1 MCQSTSGA
9 CNINDIATFL
19 FRRHVRITT
28 RSKSVHLFVNVEFD
42 FVEIFVLITPLF
54 FSRCRITSKRFWTNG
69 TRSTTKSGPSSS
81 SWNETDAW
89 PKPMPAP
96 FPSKSTAAMTD
107 STDFGTDFT
116 LMPHASSCYMVTHWA
131 QCTGCNPRQRKRL
144 GSAPQGRNSPSAQEA
159 LETTD
164 PVLERMNWNG
174 ICNCWTG

>member
-1 MCQSTSGA
+1 MCQSTSVA

-107 STDFGTDFT
+107 STDFGTEFT
-116 LMPHASSCYMVTHWA
+116 LMSLPAVCGVSYMVTHWA
-131 QCTGCNPRQRKRL
+131 QWARVVTRGSESDLALLHKDVIHRARRRHLKRL
-144 GSAPQGRNSPSAQEA
+144 IQSWRE
-159 LETTD
+159 
-164 PVLERMNWNG
+164 
-174 ICNCWTG
+174 

>member
-1 MCQSTSGA
+1 M
-9 CNINDIATFL
+9 
-19 FRRHVRITT
+19 FRRLSIVSIWRFGYFYYRLGRLREISRCVNRHPSLAISMISQHFFSGGTSASRRARNLCI
-28 RSKSVHLFVNVEFD
+28 SFVNVEFD
-42 FVEIFVLITPLF
+42 FVDIFVLITPLF

-116 LMPHASSCYMVTHWA
+116 LMPLPATW
-131 QCTGCNPRQRKRL
+131 
-144 GSAPQGRNSPSAQEA
+144 
-159 LETTD
+159 
-164 PVLERMNWNG
+164 
-174 ICNCWTG
+174 